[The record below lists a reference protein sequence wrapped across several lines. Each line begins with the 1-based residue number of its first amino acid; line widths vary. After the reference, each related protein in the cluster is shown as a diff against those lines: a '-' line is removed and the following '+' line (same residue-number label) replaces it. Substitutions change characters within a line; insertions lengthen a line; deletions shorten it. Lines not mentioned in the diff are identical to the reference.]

1 MINVET
7 IKLIGIMKE
16 LAKRSQNGICDFEE
30 ATQDNYCRKVF
41 FDKNAT
47 DKDGHYRV
55 VADSCVIDDKE
66 CYHHDVISYW
76 DDLGTGFTIRA
87 MKDEDE
93 EYFIEVCMSLSGVS
107 FVIENGD
114 WYCSSYS

>member
-1 MINVET
+1 
-7 IKLIGIMKE
+7 
-16 LAKRSQNGICDFEE
+16 
-30 ATQDNYCRKVF
+30 
-41 FDKNAT
+41 
-47 DKDGHYRV
+47 
-55 VADSCVIDDKE
+55 
-66 CYHHDVISYW
+66 
-76 DDLGTGFTIRA
+76 